1 MLNRYNDLI
10 NSPSKESIYLDES
23 SLGTS
28 IETSMESDSYSHSD
42 FYSTF
47 MSNYRKKIKLLM
59 SSSPLDDSS
68 SKSVV
73 ESNLDSNDFNNYD
86 SNSASFLYSKPAN
99 NQSYHISRVK
109 RNINN
114 DFNLNRTT
122 SPTSHKFKTKIN
134 FNNNKKDIHH
144 HSKKVSSNDND
155 IRAYLPPTKRNHIQ
169 RHGER
174 KRRRKMKDFL
184 TFDPVFNKYFYSR
197 DKIDSSDTEE
207 YYEYY
212 DEYNEKEVN
221 ENKVEN
227 ELDDDIID
235 SNSMVREET
244 DYDYD
249 DDLMWVET
257 GKIDSK
263 NRKNHHKKA
272 NIWQPSLASPTIR
285 NLNNQSKTKKKQK

>member
-28 IETSMESDSYSHSD
+28 IETSMDSDSYSHSD

-73 ESNLDSNDFNNYD
+73 ESNIDSNDINNYD
-86 SNSASFLYSKPAN
+86 SNSASFLYSKPDN

-109 RNINN
+109 RNVNN
-114 DFNLNRTT
+114 NFNLNRTT

-144 HSKKVSSNDND
+144 HSNKVSSNDND
-155 IRAYLPPTKRNHIQ
+155 IRAYLPPTKRNHTQ
-169 RHGER
+169 RQGER

-184 TFDPVFNKYFYSR
+184 SFDPVFNKYFYQK
-197 DKIDSSDTEE
+197 DKIESDNYSDYS
-207 YYEYY
+207 YYEDDYNDQEVDDY
-212 DEYNEKEVN
+212 HQYQNNDDTISDFNSVAQDEDV
-221 ENKVEN
+221 
-227 ELDDDIID
+227 DFQ
-235 SNSMVREET
+235 
-244 DYDYD
+244 
-249 DDLMWVET
+249 WVET
-257 GKIDSK
+257 GKVAF
-263 NRKNHHKKA
+263 RKPQQNSKKA
-272 NIWQPSLASPTIR
+272 NIWEPNLASPTLKQLK
-285 NLNNQSKTKKKQK
+285 NESKSKKRKI